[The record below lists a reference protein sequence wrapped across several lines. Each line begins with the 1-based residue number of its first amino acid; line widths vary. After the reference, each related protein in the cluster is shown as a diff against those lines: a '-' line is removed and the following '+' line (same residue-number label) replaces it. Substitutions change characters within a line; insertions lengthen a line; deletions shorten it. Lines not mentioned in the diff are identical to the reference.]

1 MYSSDLIEAGSNFV
15 ISISGRPKTSGAGLA
30 LGSSRDLLIGLLA
43 FGVALIFAGGWLYIR
58 TRNGRTDQD
67 GLDPDEER
75 LAEQDGEDV
84 DTSLDA
90 ILALDDQYQA
100 GELPKD
106 AYLKRRAELKARIK
120 KLLGSQ
126 GVREEG

>member
-1 MYSSDLIEAGSNFV
+1 MYTSDLIEAGSNFV
-15 ISISGRPKTSGAGLA
+15 ISISGRPQTGGAGLA

-43 FGVALIFAGGWLYIR
+43 FGVALILGGGWLYIR
-58 TRNGRTDQD
+58 TRNGRTDQE

-106 AYLKRRAELKARIK
+106 VYLKRRAELKSKIK
-120 KLLGSQ
+120 EKLGS
-126 GVREEG
+126 